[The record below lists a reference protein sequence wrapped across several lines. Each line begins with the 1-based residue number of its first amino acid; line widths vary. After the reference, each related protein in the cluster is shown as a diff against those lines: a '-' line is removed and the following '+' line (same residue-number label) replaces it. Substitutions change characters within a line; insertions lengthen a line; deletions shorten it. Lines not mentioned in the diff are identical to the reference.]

1 MAQGRQPAVHLQV
14 SHHKKQIMKEV
25 AYRHKGGGRG
35 EEGEGGG
42 FGIVQSRTHKDMLRL
57 VC

>member
-1 MAQGRQPAVHLQV
+1 VHLQV